1 MFTFVYL
8 RLLFTV
14 LAFERYIRRRWADPL
29 KSSVPTKRAAQPK
42 APKEDGTA
50 RQPTKK
56 RTSAS
61 GARGTLQP
69 PHDSADIPKVEETAL
84 TVLDRAVLLPRAL
97 IQRQVQTHHLK
108 HMTCACACQYV
119 HRPMQRRC
127 AGARRRAYRG
137 SDSASLIRV
146 ADRGRCSPITTN

>member
-1 MFTFVYL
+1 M
-8 RLLFTV
+8 
-14 LAFERYIRRRWADPL
+14 AFERYIRRRWADPL

-84 TVLDRAVLLPRAL
+84 TVLDRAVLLPR
-97 IQRQVQTHHLK
+97 HLVPLPVIGLAPSPRA
-108 HMTCACACQYV
+108 HDMRMRMSICA
-119 HRPMQRRC
+119 
-127 AGARRRAYRG
+127 
-137 SDSASLIRV
+137 
-146 ADRGRCSPITTN
+146 SPN